1 MVLRRWEP
9 FRELRSM
16 EDTINR
22 MWSGFGGGAANPT
35 VGGWSVPLDVVREG
49 DSITVHASLPGV
61 DPENVDVSVE
71 DNLLTITAATGSDIE
86 HKEGRV
92 PYEGAP
98 LRVLP
103 PLTPPVGHGGHRHDQ
118 ARVQERGAD
127 DHDPQGGVQEG
138 SQADGG
144 VGVAGQAAVPAAAA
158 PSDTRPTGGASADAP
173 PVRAPGVRL
182 TMQWRRHTVRP
193 LRPSRYST

>member
-22 MWSGFGGGAANPT
+22 MWRGFGGDAANPA

-71 DNLLTITAATGSDIE
+71 DNLLTITAATRLG
-86 HKEGRV
+86 HRAQAGRV

-98 LRVLP
+98 LRVIP
-103 PLTPPVGHGGHRHDQ
+103 PI
-118 ARVQERGAD
+118 
-127 DHDPQGGVQEG
+127 
-138 SQADGG
+138 
-144 VGVAGQAAVPAAAA
+144 
-158 PSDTRPTGGASADAP
+158 AP
-173 PVRAPGVRL
+173 PVRTRWTP
-182 TMQWRRHTVRP
+182 T
-193 LRPSRYST
+193 

>member
-22 MWSGFGGGAANPT
+22 MWRGFGGDAANPA

-86 HKEGRV
+86 HKQGEYLMRERRSGSFHRS
-92 PYEGAP
+92 
-98 LRVLP
+98 LRL
-103 PLTPPVGHGGHRHDQ
+103 
-118 ARVQERGAD
+118 
-127 DHDPQGGVQEG
+127 
-138 SQADGG
+138 
-144 VGVAGQAAVPAAAA
+144 
-158 PSDTRPTGGASADAP
+158 SDTVDTDMIK
-173 PVRAPGVRL
+173 PVYKNGVLTITIPKAESKKARRL
-182 TMQWRRHTVRP
+182 TVV
-193 LRPSRYST
+193 SE